1 MKIVLEHG
9 KIKTYHMKKLAFA
22 LFFAFATTASFAQGP
37 ATQQSTASQ
46 AGVKTL
52 EQRADEIT
60 AGMAKHLR
68 LTPEQTQKIKA
79 INLKSMQ
86 NAEEAKV
93 KFQKEPSMI
102 VKQMD
107 VINQTRLS
115 QIKDVLTPLQFQQ
128 YQQRREEKMGVPR
141 EAQSNPASRHESPLS
156 QESY

>member
-1 MKIVLEHG
+1 MKRI
-9 KIKTYHMKKLAFA
+9 AFA

-37 ATQQSTASQ
+37 AAQQSGAAQ
-46 AGVKTL
+46 AGAKTL

-60 AGMAKHLR
+60 AGMAKNLR
-68 LTPEQTQKIKA
+68 LTPEQIQKIKV

-86 NAEEAKV
+86 SAEEAKI
-93 KFQKEPSMI
+93 KFQKEPRKT

-107 VINQTRLS
+107 VISQTRLS

-141 EAQSNPASRHESPLS
+141 EAQSNPSSQHQSPLN